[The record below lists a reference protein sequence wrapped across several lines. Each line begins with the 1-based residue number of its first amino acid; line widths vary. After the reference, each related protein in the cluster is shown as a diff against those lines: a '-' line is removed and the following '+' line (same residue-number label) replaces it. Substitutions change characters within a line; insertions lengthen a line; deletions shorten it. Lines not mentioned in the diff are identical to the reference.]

1 MKTEIIESKF
11 DDGIYLKFKNLKYI
25 DDFDTIAGIID
36 KHIEIELIE
45 NIDGI
50 WSRYRTYKSKNFT
63 FQLMYHEDLGNCLRL
78 PINRDHDQD
87 DDNYKSLRDL
97 GKEVMTLF
105 NTKRK

>member
-11 DDGIYLKFKNLKYI
+11 DDGIYIKFKNLKYI
-25 DDFDTIAGIID
+25 DDYDILVEIID
-36 KHIEIELIE
+36 KNIEIELIE

-50 WSRYRTYKSKNFT
+50 WSRYRTYKAKNFI

-78 PINRDHDQD
+78 PLNRDS
-87 DDNYKSLRDL
+87 SLDKEHYELLREM

-105 NTKRK
+105 NTKKK